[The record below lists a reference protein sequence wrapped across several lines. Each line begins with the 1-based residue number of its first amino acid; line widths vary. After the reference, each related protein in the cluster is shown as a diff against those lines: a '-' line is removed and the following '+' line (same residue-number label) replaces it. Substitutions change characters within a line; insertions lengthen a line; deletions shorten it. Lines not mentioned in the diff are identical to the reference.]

1 MVQAGGVVGR
11 GEPHDTN
18 GASFKLADQRLLIG
32 CFQQDNTQVHQ
43 TLIRPADGCCNS
55 CAMMSYRR
63 GPVSEERVQHEY
75 SVTNNVAGE
84 CIFVS

>member
-1 MVQAGGVVGR
+1 MGR

-32 CFQQDNTQVHQ
+32 CFQQDNTQLHQ

-63 GPVSEERVQHEY
+63 GPVSEEHEY